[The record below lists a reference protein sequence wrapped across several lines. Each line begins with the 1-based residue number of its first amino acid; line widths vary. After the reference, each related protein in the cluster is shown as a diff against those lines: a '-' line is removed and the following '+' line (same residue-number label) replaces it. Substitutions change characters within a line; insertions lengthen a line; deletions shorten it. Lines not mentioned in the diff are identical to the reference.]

1 MPQTIDVLV
10 NGGHATAAP
19 PIGPALSPL
28 GINVGKVVEEINKK
42 TKDFDGIQVP
52 VKIIVKG
59 KEFDIVVGT
68 PPVSA
73 LIKRE
78 LKLEKGSGQ
87 AGKEE
92 VADILI
98 EQVIKISKMKEASML
113 GKDLKARVKQVIG
126 TCKSLGVL
134 VEGKDPRTVIEEINK
149 GKYHDEIS
157 KEKTELSKEELK
169 QLEEEKKRLKE
180 EIEKHHEEIK
190 AKAAS
195 ILNEMKD
202 KDKSEIRKKMKEAGI
217 PEKMIDE
224 IVPREEAA
232 PAK

>member
-1 MPQTIDVLV
+1 MPTVDVLV

-19 PIGPALSPL
+19 PIGPALAPL

-52 VKIIVKG
+52 VKIVVKG
-59 KEFDIVVGT
+59 KDFDIIVGT

-73 LIKRE
+73 LIKKE

-98 EQVIKISKMKEASML
+98 EQVIKIAKMKEATML
-113 GKDLKARVKQVIG
+113 GKDLKTRVKQVIG
-126 TCKSLGVL
+126 TCKSMGVL
-134 VEGKDPRTVIEEINK
+134 VEGKDPKTVIEEINN
-149 GKYHDEIS
+149 GKYDEEIS

-169 QLEEEKKRLKE
+169 QLEEEKKKLKD

-190 AKAAS
+190 AKALS
-195 ILNEMKD
+195 ILNEMKG
-202 KDKSEIRKKMKEAGI
+202 KDKSEIRKKMKDAEI
-217 PEKMIDE
+217 PSNIIDE
-224 IVPREEAA
+224 LVPREEESG
-232 PAK
+232 K